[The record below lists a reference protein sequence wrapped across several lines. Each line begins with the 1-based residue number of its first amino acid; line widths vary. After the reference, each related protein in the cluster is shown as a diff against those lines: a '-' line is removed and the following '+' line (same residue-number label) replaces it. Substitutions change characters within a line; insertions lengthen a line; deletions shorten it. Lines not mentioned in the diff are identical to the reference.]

1 MQGKSKQGSGSRPNR
16 DRRRPENRT
25 SKAKQK
31 KSQSLDPNLLIKQV
45 SDHDFVP
52 EKHLGDKPFSAFG
65 LNDKI
70 LANLTKLG
78 FEFPTIIQEESFD
91 EVKAGG
97 DVIGI
102 ASTGTGKTG
111 AFLLPLLDAHAT
123 ATKPRTNLVIVP
135 TRELALQVQDE
146 LNKFSKGLGV
156 TSNCFIG
163 GTNLDQDMRKARQKV
178 DFIIGTPGRLLDLIR
193 QNCLKLHLV
202 ETLIL
207 DEFDKMFDM
216 GFIQDLRAITRT
228 MNNRKQ
234 TILFSATKNPK
245 QQAIISEFVLD
256 PFIVEVSSGKDSSA
270 NVNQEIIRVQQGEDK
285 FNLLVKLLNE
295 KEEDKVILFTET
307 KHLADR
313 IAKKLNRSEIAAD
326 QIHGN
331 KSQNYRI
338 HALNR
343 FKSGSV
349 RVLVAT
355 DVAARG
361 IDINDVGLVIN
372 YQLPKDYETYVH
384 RVGRTGR
391 AGKTGMAYTFVED
404 SE

>member
-1 MQGKSKQGSGSRPNR
+1 MQVKRKQGNNGLPKK
-16 DRRRPENRT
+16 DRRRPQNRT
-25 SKAKQK
+25 SKTKQK
-31 KSQSLDPNLLIKQV
+31 KAQSLDPNLLIKQV
-45 SDHDFVP
+45 SDHDFEP
-52 EKHLGDKPFSAFG
+52 EKLLGDKAFVDFG
-65 LNDKI
+65 LHEKI
-70 LANLTKLG
+70 LSNLKELG
-78 FEFPTIIQEESFD
+78 FEFPTIIQEKTFD
-91 EVKAGG
+91 AVKAGN

-111 AFLLPLLDAHAT
+111 AFILPLIDAYSA
-123 ATKPRTNLVIVP
+123 ATKPHSHLVIVP
-135 TRELALQVQDE
+135 TRELALQVRDE
-146 LNKFSKGLGV
+146 LTKFSKGLNI

-178 DFIIGTPGRLLDLIR
+178 DFIIGTPGRLLDLVR

-216 GFIQDLRAITRT
+216 GFIHDLRALTRT

-245 QQAIISEFVLD
+245 QQAIVSEFVLD
-256 PFIVEVSSGKDSSA
+256 PFIAEVSSGKESSA
-270 NVNQEIIRVQQGEDK
+270 NVNQEIIRLQEGDDK

-295 KEEDKVILFTET
+295 NEEDKVILFTET

-313 IAKKLNRSEIAAD
+313 IAKKLNKVEIAAD

-343 FKSGSV
+343 FKEGSV

-361 IDINDVGLVIN
+361 IDINDVGVVIN